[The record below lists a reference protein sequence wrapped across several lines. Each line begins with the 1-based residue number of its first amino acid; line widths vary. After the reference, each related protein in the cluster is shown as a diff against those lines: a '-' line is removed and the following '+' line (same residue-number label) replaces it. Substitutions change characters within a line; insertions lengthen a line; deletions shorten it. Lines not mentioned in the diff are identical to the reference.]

1 MTRTVVL
8 AGASGYGAT
17 YVREI
22 AELEG
27 QGRVRLVGLC
37 DLQPLDTDTYKQFGD
52 RPFDTRLDRL
62 LAETR
67 PDLAIVATPIHTHLP
82 LSRQVLN
89 AGSHLLLEKPPAPS
103 AAEWREILTLAR
115 HKSLSC
121 QVGFQS
127 LGSGAYTRLAELM
140 AAGELGA
147 IRGIGCYG
155 AWSRDAAYYQRATW
169 AGRRELNGVP
179 VADGALTNPFAHAVA
194 TALALDGSTGW
205 DDIAGLEAELLRVRD
220 IQVDDTSCLR
230 LRTGRNTV
238 ITIAVTLA
246 AETPSEPVIVVH
258 GTQRRAELHYTRDL
272 LVLDGQPEHHG
283 RTSPL
288 ENFLANLGDGVP
300 LQCDIAACGAF
311 TRVLEHINSTPTPR
325 LISERWLTHDGGGP
339 GAKTHIPGVEQAVRA
354 SAEQLSTFTEL
365 AEPWAV

>member
-1 MTRTVVL
+1 MTRTIVL

-17 YVREI
+17 YLREI
-22 AELEG
+22 AELEA
-27 QGRVRLVGLC
+27 RELVRLVGLC
-37 DLQPLDTDTYKQFGD
+37 DLHPLNADAHKQFGD

-62 LAETR
+62 LAETC

-103 AAEWREILTLAR
+103 AAEWHEILTLSQQR
-115 HKSLSC
+115 NLSC

-127 LGSGAYTRLAELM
+127 LGSGAYARLAELI
-140 AAGELGA
+140 ATGRLGEV
-147 IRGIGCYG
+147 RGIGCYG
-155 AWSRDAAYYQRATW
+155 AWSRDTAYYQRAAW
-169 AGRRELNGVP
+169 AGRRELHGVP

-194 TALALDGSTGW
+194 TALALDRSTGW
-205 DDIAGLEAELLRVRD
+205 DDIADLDTELLRVRD

-230 LRTGRNTV
+230 LKTGRGTV
-238 ITIAVTLA
+238 ITVAVTLA
-246 AETPSEPVIVVH
+246 AQTPSEPVIVVH
-258 GTQRRAELHYTRDL
+258 GTRGRAELHYTRDL
-272 LVLDGQPEHHG
+272 LVLDGKPEDHG

-288 ENFLANLGDGVP
+288 QNLLAHLDEGAP

-311 TRVLEHINSTPTPR
+311 TRVLEHINATPAPR
-325 LISERWLTHDGGGP
+325 LIGEHWLAHEGDGP
-339 GAKTHIPGVEQAVRA
+339 RARIYIPGVEEAVRA
-354 SAEQLSTFTEL
+354 SAEQLATFAEL